1 MGFGVSAS
9 HMIFFI
15 AALVIATAVVGTL
28 HNSAGKLSGGI
39 DSKSD
44 ALHDELITD
53 LRIINDP
60 AEVSSS
66 PLVVYVLNTGS
77 KTLDPDSVILL
88 INGAVHSAT
97 TTDVIDG
104 DTMWRPGQVLQ
115 ITADGSDLPGGDH
128 RVRVVTDTG
137 ASDTLRFNV

>member
-39 DSKSD
+39 DTKSD
-44 ALHDELITD
+44 ALHDELTSD

-60 AEVSSS
+60 AEVSSD
-66 PLVVYVLNTGS
+66 PLVVYALNTGS
-77 KTLDPDSVILL
+77 KTLDPEGVVLL
-88 INGAVHSAT
+88 IDGVIHSAI
-97 TTDVIDG
+97 TTDVLDG
-104 DTMWRPGQVLQ
+104 DAMWRPGEVLE
-115 ITADGSDLPGGDH
+115 ITADGTNLPGGDH
-128 RVRVVTDTG
+128 RVRVVAESG